1 MKIRNHLYIGYGII
15 ILILISI
22 VFIANYHSSNLIDAT
37 DRVIH
42 SEKVIV
48 KINRIKT
55 HLSDAETGQRGYIIT
70 KKSSYLEPYYVALN
84 SLQRD
89 INQLRDLTSNN
100 PNQQEMINRL
110 EPLIKD
116 KLNELKE
123 TIDLQQAN
131 RDTEAREIILSNKG
145 KIIMVDIRVLLTQM
159 QNEEKRIL
167 SIHSLEPEEQRKKT
181 KNFLILV
188 VTLATIFCAAIAI
201 INAKLISKPIIT
213 ITQIVDKI
221 TKGKLDIQL
230 PKSNIYEVEN
240 LTSSLNRILVS
251 LKLAVLRTGLS
262 KESIGIGFR
271 PQPKKTTKSKKK

>member
-1 MKIRNHLYIGYGII
+1 
-15 ILILISI
+15 
-22 VFIANYHSSNLIDAT
+22 
-37 DRVIH
+37 
-42 SEKVIV
+42 
-48 KINRIKT
+48 
-55 HLSDAETGQRGYIIT
+55 
-70 KKSSYLEPYYVALN
+70 
-84 SLQRD
+84 
-89 INQLRDLTSNN
+89 
-100 PNQQEMINRL
+100 MINRL